1 MPKAEGLHTYLVTC
15 CHRNASLM
23 LMPFMALNPQGDLKN
38 KQMNK
43 KNFNKNGTSKEISAG
58 AVLLSICAQGFPTQ
72 QSVVAAASFLYHA
85 SYRNIAIQANH
96 LNISI
101 SSI

>member
-43 KNFNKNGTSKEISAG
+43 KTLTKMVRQKKFLRE
-58 AVLLSICAQGFPTQ
+58 LS
-72 QSVVAAASFLYHA
+72 SFLFVPRDSQHN
-85 SYRNIAIQANH
+85 S
-96 LNISI
+96 L
-101 SSI
+101 